1 MSSDTHTIHSQLSQ
15 RAYSFGRVFFL
26 RSAFLLE
33 PHLESSLNQSFYIMW
48 EELSLKK
55 HFSYNNLYQ
64 RGRHNKKII
73 NASSRFHGTWKN

>member
-1 MSSDTHTIHSQLSQ
+1 MSSDMHTVHSQRSQ

-33 PHLESSLNQSFYIMW
+33 PHLESSLNRSFYIMW

-55 HFSYNNLYQ
+55 HFSYHNLYQ
-64 RGRHNKKII
+64 KGRHNKKIIII
-73 NASSRFHGTWKN
+73 NASSRFHGT